1 MFVRWQQYRSQALN
15 PHLRKHNDEHAC
27 LKAIL
32 VESVRVNGKPRQRH
46 VAFLGSLEIDA
57 ITEAKSPL
65 GSWYDDVMTTVRRQF
80 WYDVTTLLERLSN
93 RVDPEDRQRIADSIA
108 KKVGGRL
115 MTEAE
120 LKQFDREIEAMF
132 ELPPRAGYK

>member
-1 MFVRWQQYRSQALN
+1 MAAIPFAGAQSSLAQAQRRARV
-15 PHLRKHNDEHAC
+15 PESHLGRE
-27 LKAIL
+27 
-32 VESVRVNGKPRQRH
+32 GKPRQRH

-65 GSWYDDVMTTVRRQF
+65 GSWYDDVMTTVRRRF

-93 RVDPEDRQRIADSIA
+93 RVDPQDRQRIADSIA

>member
-1 MFVRWQQYRSQALN
+1 
-15 PHLRKHNDEHAC
+15 
-27 LKAIL
+27 
-32 VESVRVNGKPRQRH
+32 
-46 VAFLGSLEIDA
+46 
-57 ITEAKSPL
+57 
-65 GSWYDDVMTTVRRQF
+65 MTTVRRRF